1 MGAAAERIVGGTSD
15 TTDTAVVALVQSST
29 GTLCSGTLVAPTVV
43 LTAAHCIHGI
53 AASQLQALLGP
64 DTTSPT
70 QTIAVTSAVA
80 YPTYTA
86 QDTGLAGGVDLG
98 VVYLAAPVGGVTPV
112 ALHAPSADA
121 DLASADVT
129 LVGYGLADT
138 TTGGSAGIRRSVTLP
153 VAQVC
158 SRYVTLGGPDANAC
172 SGDSGGAV
180 LLDGQLV
187 AVISSGMADCAAP
200 SLQTRVDAHANWI
213 AAAIAGNA
221 ASTCTTCVPPD
232 PSCEAATETHAAGS
246 VSDAGG
252 DAQATP
258 GGATAAK
265 GGCSVAATGSERR
278 VTAVELALLSFA
290 GLWRRARRRRT
301 RRVLDGTVLP

>member
-1 MGAAAERIVGGTSD
+1 VGAAAERIVGGASD
-15 TTDTAVVALVQSST
+15 TTDPAVVALVEPST

-43 LTAAHCIHGI
+43 LTAAHCIHGV
-53 AASQLQALLGP
+53 AASQLQVLVGP
-64 DTTSPT
+64 DMTSPT
-70 QTIAVTSAVA
+70 QTIPVTSAIA

-98 VVYLAAPVGGVTPV
+98 VVYLAAPASGVTPV
-112 ALHAPSADA
+112 ALHTPIADA
-121 DLASADVT
+121 DLAAADVT

-138 TTGGSAGIRRSVTLP
+138 TGGSAGIRRSVALP

-172 SGDSGGAV
+172 SGDSGGGV
-180 LLDGQLV
+180 LLGGQLV

-200 SLQTRVDAHANWI
+200 SLETRVDAHVNWI

-221 ASTCTTCVPPD
+221 ASACPTCVPPD

-246 VSDAGG
+246 DADAGG
-252 DAQATP
+252 DAQAASH
-258 GGATAAK
+258 GAGAAK
-265 GGCSVAATGSERR
+265 GGCSVAATGSERPGA
-278 VTAVELALLSFA
+278 AVGLALLSFA
-290 GLWRRARRRRT
+290 GLWRRARRRRA
-301 RRVLDGTVLP
+301 RRVLDGAVLP